1 MVIRHGEKPGP
12 DDRFDVA
19 WTLAK
24 TAHGWHFSQTPE
36 LTLPR
41 TRPAS
46 SKNDHRP
53 LPGDSRSNGRNDH
66 HPREA

>member
-12 DDRFDVA
+12 DDRFDVV

-24 TAHGWHFSQTPE
+24 TADGWHFAQTPE

-46 SKNDHRP
+46 SKNDHQPR
-53 LPGDSRSNGRNDH
+53 PGDSRSNGRDDH
-66 HPREA
+66 HTA